1 MMLWFVFALMTAA
14 AMFAVF
20 WPLHRGGASVGGS
33 ETTVYRDQL
42 DEIDRDQAIGLI
54 GPTEAEAAKVEVS
67 RRLIA
72 AANAA
77 NADKPVSDLQP
88 RWHGRAAV
96 IVSLVILPLAMVSFY
111 LRLGSPQLPGMALA
125 TRVLPQEKT
134 PSIESMIA
142 QVEDHV
148 GRNPTDGRAWEVL
161 APVYMRVGRFDD
173 AARAWGNTIRLNG
186 STASREAD
194 FGEALVAAGD
204 GVVTAD
210 AKAAFDR
217 ALTLDR
223 NNVMARFYIG
233 MAADQDGHRA
243 DAETIWRELLASA
256 PPEAPWIEIVRHA
269 MARTAPSGTA
279 PAAVTGTPGP
289 SAADMAAAAKLPP
302 DQQNQMIVG
311 MVSRLADRLKQDGSD
326 TEGWVRLIR
335 SYRAL
340 GQNDKAEAALADARR
355 TLANDSNKLEAL
367 TVGIEMAAAA
377 APQVPVVPGPSAQ
390 DIAAAQDM
398 NEKDRGDMIRG
409 MVLRLADKLKQDGS
423 DVEGWQRLLRA
434 YLVLGERDKAVAAAN
449 DARHALAGDAD
460 KLRRLEDAI
469 KALGLGA

>member
-1 MMLWFVFALMTAA
+1 MLGAIPPMAA
-14 AMFAVF
+14 PGKC
-20 WPLHRGGASVGGS
+20 WHRF
-33 ETTVYRDQL
+33 TC
-42 DEIDRDQAIGLI
+42 GL
-54 GPTEAEAAKVEVS
+54 
-67 RRLIA
+67 
-72 AANAA
+72 
-77 NADKPVSDLQP
+77 AD
-88 RWHGRAAV
+88 
-96 IVSLVILPLAMVSFY
+96 
-111 LRLGSPQLPGMALA
+111 
-125 TRVLPQEKT
+125 
-134 PSIESMIA
+134 
-142 QVEDHV
+142 
-148 GRNPTDGRAWEVL
+148 
-161 APVYMRVGRFDD
+161 FDD

-217 ALTLDR
+217 ALALDR

-233 MAADQDGHRA
+233 MAADQDGRRA

-355 TLANDSNKLEAL
+355 ALANDFEQIS
-367 TVGIEMAAAA
+367 GIDGRHRNGRGRCAT
-377 APQVPVVPGPSAQ
+377 SAGG
-390 DIAAAQDM
+390 
-398 NEKDRGDMIRG
+398 N
-409 MVLRLADKLKQDGS
+409 
-423 DVEGWQRLLRA
+423 RA
-434 YLVLGERDKAVAAAN
+434 R
-449 DARHALAGDAD
+449 ARRTSP
-460 KLRRLEDAI
+460 RRRA
-469 KALGLGA
+469 